1 MKVNCATKP
10 GRNRIPRIVASGRKI
25 EPSRHLWHGLL
36 GSATSL
42 CSHAERRNR
51 RERATGLE
59 LNASKRRY
67 PADSR
72 HRLNYNPN
80 RMSSVLACFLLKS
93 LSAVCLVAVLAVGAE
108 AQKPKP
114 SPSPTPGTEDPQATV
129 KIPIRR
135 VRLPITVTDKKGQFV
150 PGLTR
155 DDFVILEDK
164 VPQQIETSSDD
175 LSLTLPL
182 YIAVLMD
189 TSPSTAGKLKFQQE
203 SAMNFIQTVVK
214 PRKDRVLFAT
224 FDDQINLLQ
233 DFTDKLDLLDK
244 AVYSVKKMGTQTA
257 LYDAIWQ
264 FCDEKMR
271 SVPGRRVLLVVSDG
285 EDTYSR
291 ANIRDAID
299 IAQRTETTIFAIST
313 KAGFLATVPGVEA
326 GQVKDKKD
334 RDLETLAEETGGVAF
349 FSGDMLTLERSFTKI
364 SKELRAQYLVTYK
377 PSNDRYDGSFRKI
390 DVKLAER
397 KGDLKVRTKHGYKAI
412 ADSVA
417 P

>member
-1 MKVNCATKP
+1 M
-10 GRNRIPRIVASGRKI
+10 
-25 EPSRHLWHGLL
+25 
-36 GSATSL
+36 
-42 CSHAERRNR
+42 
-51 RERATGLE
+51 
-59 LNASKRRY
+59 
-67 PADSR
+67 
-72 HRLNYNPN
+72 
-80 RMSSVLACFLLKS
+80 
-93 LSAVCLVAVLAVGAE
+93 SAVTLTALG
-108 AQKPKP
+108 QKPKP
-114 SPSPTPGTEDPQATV
+114 SPSPTPVTEEQQGSV
-129 KIPIRR
+129 VIPIRR

-150 PGLTR
+150 PGLTKE
-155 DDFVILEDK
+155 DFVVFEDK
-164 VPQQIETSSDD
+164 VPQQIETFSDD
-175 LSLTLPL
+175 LSMTLPL

-326 GQVKDKKD
+326 GQVADKKD
-334 RDLETLAEETGGVAF
+334 RDLQSLAEETGGTAF
-349 FSGDMLTLERSFTKI
+349 FTGDMLSLERSFNRI
-364 SKELRAQYLVTYK
+364 SKELRAQYLVTYNPTNK
-377 PSNDRYDGSFRKI
+377 SYDGTFRKI
-390 DVKLAER
+390 DVRLSQG
-397 KGDLKVRTKHGYKAI
+397 KGDLKVRTKRGYKAI
-412 ADSVA
+412 ADSVR

>member
-1 MKVNCATKP
+1 M
-10 GRNRIPRIVASGRKI
+10 
-25 EPSRHLWHGLL
+25 
-36 GSATSL
+36 
-42 CSHAERRNR
+42 
-51 RERATGLE
+51 
-59 LNASKRRY
+59 
-67 PADSR
+67 
-72 HRLNYNPN
+72 
-80 RMSSVLACFLLKS
+80 
-93 LSAVCLVAVLAVGAE
+93 SAVTLTALG
-108 AQKPKP
+108 QKPKP
-114 SPSPTPGTEDPQATV
+114 SPSPTPVTEEQQGSV
-129 KIPIRR
+129 VIPIRR

-150 PGLTR
+150 PGLTKE
-155 DDFVILEDK
+155 DFVVFEDK
-164 VPQQIETSSDD
+164 VPQQIETFSDD
-175 LSLTLPL
+175 LSMTLPL

-291 ANIRDAID
+291 ANLRDAID
-299 IAQRTETTIFAIST
+299 IAQRTETTIFTIST
-313 KAGFLATVPGVEA
+313 KAGFIATVPGVEA
-326 GQVKDKKD
+326 GQVADKKD
-334 RDLETLAEETGGVAF
+334 RDLQSLAEETGGTAF
-349 FSGDMLTLERSFTKI
+349 FTGDMLSLERSFTRI
-364 SKELRAQYLVTYK
+364 SKELRAQYLVTYNPTNK
-377 PSNDRYDGSFRKI
+377 SYDGTFRKI
-390 DVKLAER
+390 DVRLSQG
-397 KGDLKVRTKHGYKAI
+397 KGDLKVRTKRGYKAI
-412 ADSVA
+412 ADSVR